1 MKQGMADVPRDVKPW
16 PDLTKV
22 RRVRVDEGDDVS
34 HQMARAA
41 NADREREGD
50 TEND

>member
-1 MKQGMADVPRDVKPW
+1 MADDNTDTRKRF

-22 RRVRVDEGDDVS
+22 RRVRIDERDDVS
-34 HQMARAA
+34 HQMAQAA

-50 TEND
+50 TENE